1 MARRKIGAAMM
12 LLGILLLLGAVGFV
26 YENRRE
32 ESSAAQASQMVLED
46 MQHSLMSTQ
55 KRLIMPGEE
64 LFSLPAEMAGQDE
77 AAEDEAAEDE
87 LREAGQAMPT
97 MTIDGREYIGYI
109 EMPTLGLSLPVMNEW
124 SYPKLRIAP
133 CRYWGSVYDG
143 SLVILAH
150 NYDRHFGRLA
160 QLGLGD
166 PVQLVAAD
174 GSVYA
179 YEVAALETLE
189 RTDIDAMLSG
199 EYDLTLF
206 TCTPGGQKRVT
217 VRLTRVWTYD

>member
-1 MARRKIGAAMM
+1 MVRRKIGAALM

-26 YENRRE
+26 YENCRE
-32 ESSAAQASQMVLED
+32 ENRAAQASQAVLED

-64 LFSLPAEMAGQDE
+64 LLSLPAEVAGQHE
-77 AAEDEAAEDE
+77 AEDE